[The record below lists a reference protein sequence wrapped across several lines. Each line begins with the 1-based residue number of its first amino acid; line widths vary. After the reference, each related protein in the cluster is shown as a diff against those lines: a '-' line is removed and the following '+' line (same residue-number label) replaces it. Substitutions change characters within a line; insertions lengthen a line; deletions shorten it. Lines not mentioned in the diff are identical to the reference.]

1 MVVSTVTG
9 KLASAADRLMHAAQ
23 YLEGVA
29 KNIQYDDP
37 IVWKSNNPAVII
49 LRERYQFLSDM
60 LDHIYLSY
68 DLERV

>member
-29 KNIQYDDP
+29 KIPPSLYCGNDT
-37 IVWKSNNPAVII
+37 S
-49 LRERYQFLSDM
+49 F
-60 LDHIYLSY
+60 
-68 DLERV
+68 